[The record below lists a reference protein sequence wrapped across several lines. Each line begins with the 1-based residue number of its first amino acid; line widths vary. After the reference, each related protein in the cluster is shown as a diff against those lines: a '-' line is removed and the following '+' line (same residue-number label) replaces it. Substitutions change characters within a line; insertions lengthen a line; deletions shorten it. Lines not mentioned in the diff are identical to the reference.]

1 MPNLIAKE
9 PSLCNPD
16 IIYYAQFGCKRTVPL
31 QSNMPSLMAV
41 GKLLGTKAGLL
52 WVITAF
58 WLTLFRRRFGGW
70 RGLQKKG
77 VPKVGHLYV

>member
-1 MPNLIAKE
+1 M
-9 PSLCNPD
+9 SL
-16 IIYYAQFGCKRTVPL
+16 
-31 QSNMPSLMAV
+31 LMAV
-41 GKLLGTKAGLL
+41 GKLLGTEAGLL

-70 RGLQKKG
+70 GGVCKKKG

>member
-1 MPNLIAKE
+1 
-9 PSLCNPD
+9 
-16 IIYYAQFGCKRTVPL
+16 
-31 QSNMPSLMAV
+31 MPSLMAV
-41 GKLLGTKAGLL
+41 GKLLGTKVGLL

>member
-1 MPNLIAKE
+1 
-9 PSLCNPD
+9 
-16 IIYYAQFGCKRTVPL
+16 
-31 QSNMPSLMAV
+31 MAV
-41 GKLLGTKAGLL
+41 GKLLGTEAGLL

-77 VPKVGHLYV
+77 DPKVGHLYV